1 MADILL
7 NTAELL
13 TVLPP
18 RDRPEAFL
26 RDRYFP
32 TTVLSDAEEVA
43 FDTILPDR
51 ELAPLVHPDV
61 PGKDSANRGF
71 KVTSFAP
78 AYVKPQNTL
87 RPKGNMIRMPGERI
101 GGESTPAQ
109 RYAYN
114 LATIIDDH
122 PDDACALIS
131 RGKPTDYGTLRRQ
144 VAALRTGLI
153 GLGLEPGGPYRPH
166 LTLARARFQPVDLRH
181 WLADASPSVPDGRL
195 EVGRV
200 ELMRSHLG
208 AGPARYETLAT
219 VTLR

>member
-43 FDTILPDR
+43 FDSILPDR

-61 PGKDSANRGF
+61 PGKDSSNRGF

-87 RPKGNMIRMPGERI
+87 RPRGNMIRMPGERI

-114 LATIIDDH
+114 LATMIDDQ
-122 PDDACALIS
+122 DMRI
-131 RGKPTDYGTLRRQ
+131 TRREEFMCSQ
-144 VAALRTGLI
+144 LLRTGQVVVASEDFPAQTIAYGRDAALTI
-153 GLGLEPGGPYRPH
+153 ALTSTARWGKPVSIRSTTSKNGCSFSPIRMALPAAKSCSVAVRP
-166 LTLARARFQPVDLRH
+166 DC
-181 WLADASPSVPDGRL
+181 
-195 EVGRV
+195 
-200 ELMRSHLG
+200 
-208 AGPARYETLAT
+208 
-219 VTLR
+219 